1 MNEDVFGTPRDT
13 VDAMTL
19 DLTAQALWQRH
30 AQIRPV
36 EGEGGDA
43 PAFHMQRQAAAD
55 GFDFG
60 KLGHLATIG
69 GAQPAKSGAVAPGES
84 TRYVPPM
91 IGDGRASASEKTT
104 DFGYRRVAEGEKA
117 GLVRGVFD
125 SVARRYDLMN
135 DLMSGG
141 IHRLWKLEFIDR
153 LNPRRGET
161 VLDVAGGTGDI
172 ALGIVARTG
181 GPARGSGKIPDS
193 APGTVIVC
201 DLTPAML
208 AIGRDRAID
217 RGVLHG
223 IEWLCGDAELL
234 PIASA
239 SVDAYTIAFGL
250 RNVTRIDAALAEARR
265 VLKPGGRF
273 FCLEFSQ
280 IAQPALARLYDF
292 YSFRILPQVGAL
304 VAQDRD
310 AYQYLVESIRRF
322 PAQQALVERIEAAG
336 LERPRYRNLS
346 GGIAAIHSAWRL

>member
-1 MNEDVFGTPRDT
+1 
-13 VDAMTL
+13 
-19 DLTAQALWQRH
+19 
-30 AQIRPV
+30 
-36 EGEGGDA
+36 
-43 PAFHMQRQAAAD
+43 
-55 GFDFG
+55 
-60 KLGHLATIG
+60 
-69 GAQPAKSGAVAPGES
+69 
-84 TRYVPPM
+84 M
-91 IGDGRASASEKTT
+91 IGDGSASASEKTT
-104 DFGYRRVAEGEKA
+104 DFGYRTVAEGEKST
-117 GLVRGVFD
+117 LVRGVFD

-172 ALGIVARTG
+172 ALGILARTG
-181 GPARGSGKIPDS
+181 GAAGG
-193 APGTVIVC
+193 GNVVVC
-201 DLTPAML
+201 DFTPAML
-208 AIGRDRAID
+208 EIGRDRAID

-223 IEWLCGDAELL
+223 IEWLCGDAERL

-250 RNVTRIDAALAEARR
+250 RNVTRIDTALAEARR

-280 IAQPALARLYDF
+280 IVLPALARLYDF
-292 YSFRILPQVGAL
+292 YSFRILPQIGAL

-336 LERPRYRNLS
+336 LERSRYRNLS
-346 GGIAAIHSAWRL
+346 GGVAAIHSAWRL